1 MKKINFYILIIL
13 VSVWVS
19 SCKDYVTGIDPFID
33 RIEDGSLN
41 DASQIPFVI
50 AGVQTRFANATTQ
63 LNNQA
68 DGLSDAFIFDQNV
81 PNATFPTYR
90 EINDGQ
96 ILVDNNSVRGVY
108 TALGQYR
115 YYADNLIVRANKITI
130 ADAALKNSALYTGTF
145 YGAYARYQYATYFGK
160 AFTVAGSPID
170 GSAFINA
177 TDLYNQAITLFKQ
190 ALTYTTDAKT
200 IRIVNSCIA
209 RIYLYMG
216 DYTNAATYA
225 KLGMIKGDAAFQAL
239 HNINQSSD
247 YWGNSGAGR
256 TQFVTDFRFK
266 AYVDADPKE
275 ANRIKLASKLGND
288 KKKTYYYQVKYLQDS
303 PEDEMTWQENN
314 LMLAELALRGQA
326 TGDAVALVNA
336 VRASHSL
343 DPLLVVDLNV
353 IYVERDKELF
363 CSGSRLPD
371 QRRFNKWH
379 LGAGTWQ
386 YFPITSDEINSN
398 KNL

>member
-1 MKKINFYILIIL
+1 MKKINFYVLIIL

-33 RIEDGSLN
+33 RIEDGLLN

-50 AGVQTRFANATTQ
+50 AGVQTRFASASTQ
-63 LNNQA
+63 LDNQA

-81 PNATFPTYR
+81 PNATFPTFR

-130 ADAALKNSALYTGTF
+130 ADAALKNSALYTGSF

-160 AFTVAGSPID
+160 PTEGGSPID

-177 TDLYNQAITLFKQ
+177 TALYDQAITLFKQ

-209 RIYLYMG
+209 RIYLYRG
-216 DYTNAATYA
+216 DYANAATYA

-256 TQFVTDFRFK
+256 TQFVCDFRFK

-303 PEDEMTWQENN
+303 PEDMMTWQENN

-326 TGDAVALVNA
+326 TGVALTLVNE
-336 VRASHSL
+336 VRTSHSL
-343 DPLLVVDLNV
+343 DPLLLVDLDV
-353 IYVERDKELF
+353 IYTERDKELF

-371 QRRFNKWH
+371 ERRFNKWH

-398 KNL
+398 PNL

>member
-1 MKKINFYILIIL
+1 MKKINFYVLIIL
-13 VSVWVS
+13 VSVLVS
-19 SCKDYVTGIDPFID
+19 SCKDYVTNIDPFID
-33 RIEDGSLN
+33 RVEDGLLN
-41 DASQIPFVI
+41 DAGQIPFVI
-50 AGVQTRFANATTQ
+50 AGVQTRFSNTSTR

-68 DGLSDAFIFDQNV
+68 DGLSDEFIFDQNV
-81 PNATFPTYR
+81 PNATFPTFR
-90 EINDGQ
+90 EINNGQ
-96 ILVDNNSVRGVY
+96 MLVDNNSVRGVY

-115 YYADNLIVRANKITI
+115 YYADNLVERVNKITI
-130 ADAALKNSALYTGTF
+130 TDAALKNRALYTGTF

-160 AFTVAGSPID
+160 ATEGGSPID

-177 TDLYNQAITLFKQ
+177 TELYNQAITLFKQ

-200 IRIVNSCIA
+200 IRIVNSSIA
-209 RIYLYMG
+209 RIYLYRG
-216 DYTNAATYA
+216 DYANAATFA

-239 HNINQSSD
+239 HNINESSD

-275 ANRIKLASKLGND
+275 ASRIKIASKLGND

-303 PEDEMTWQENN
+303 PEDAMTWQENN

-326 TGDAVALVNA
+326 TGVALTLVNE
-336 VRASHSL
+336 VRSSHSL
-343 DPLLVVDLNV
+343 DPLLLANLDV

-379 LGAGTWQ
+379 LGAGTQQ

>member
-1 MKKINFYILIIL
+1 MKKINFLVLIIL
-13 VSVWVS
+13 ASVWVS

-33 RIEDGSLN
+33 RIEDGLLN

-50 AGVQTRFANATTQ
+50 AGVQTRFANTSTR

-81 PNATFPTYR
+81 PNATFPTFR

-115 YYADNLIVRANKITI
+115 YYADNLIERVNKITI
-130 ADAALKNSALYTGTF
+130 TDAALKNSALYTGTF

-160 AFTVAGSPID
+160 PTEGGSPIN

-177 TDLYNQAITLFKQ
+177 TELYNQAITLFKQ
-190 ALTYTTDAKT
+190 SLTYTTDPKT
-200 IRIVNSCIA
+200 IRIVNSSIA
-209 RIYLYMG
+209 RIYLYKG
-216 DYTNAATYA
+216 DYANAATYA
-225 KLGMIKGDAAFQAL
+225 KLGMIKGDNAFQAL
-239 HNINQSSD
+239 HNINESSD

-256 TQFVTDFRFK
+256 TQFVCDFRFK

-303 PEDEMTWQENN
+303 PEDVMTWQENN

-326 TGDAVALVNA
+326 TGVALTLVNE

-343 DPLLVVDLNV
+343 DPLTLINLDV

-398 KNL
+398 PNL